1 MIEPQRRPDSTRV
14 LLGLAVAVLTAGWA
28 WALTTGDGSGPAGV
42 LGRSAAILGAVWLAY
57 PRLTTLGTR
66 TWVVLGSAL
75 LVTLLRPRAAWITVP
90 LVLALG
96 VGIPRR
102 RPPAHPTGDGPSAR
116 DLRG

>member
-1 MIEPQRRPDSTRV
+1 MPDPQRHPDSTRT
-14 LLGLAVAVLTAGWA
+14 LLGLAVVVLTAGWA
-28 WALTTGDGSGPAGV
+28 GALATGDGSGPAGV

-75 LVTLLRPRAAWITVP
+75 VVTVLRPRAAWITIP

-96 VGIPRR
+96 VGVPRR
-102 RPPAHPTGDGPSAR
+102 RPPALPTGDGTSAR
-116 DLRG
+116 DP